1 MAAAGKGLATLIE
14 VNGYDQYRIYSE
26 EPQAGSWRELRNPIG
41 GQRYWHH
48 VGARLTTWSLVELLR
63 LNGLEEFLLVG
74 EWGVFAVVPED
85 VKTYEDLEWALPIY
99 DNDRLSGVPLDRI
112 TRGSIVVSLGFPRQG
127 ILELMLPCDEKVVKT
142 VYAPMRSGGKRLV
155 QRLPVRMHNEDLVGM
170 AAITVPLFCV
180 RPDAEAERAG
190 KGDSSAL
197 VVTAERDPRSPEL
210 GHVKAGSIV
219 GLAAIVGT
227 RAQLARVKD
236 GPRNIWGGWI
246 SLLLLDGTST
256 LERVMEE
263 TENMKLADQ
272 LKAHLAEVEALRA
285 AAVAN
290 GEDPDEIQLPPKPG
304 EEEEEVE
311 EVAAVSRSTKEPPI
325 RSKAMLEYGLVQR
338 MTVSGGWRQVLDKVW
353 WRPVYVEPLAGR
365 MTWGFVEV
373 VKSGGLDD
381 LLLARQW
388 ELCVVDPLS
397 VEDQKDKT
405 YCLKVF
411 SDPSLS
417 GQPIMLLPKGA
428 FVIVQVFHKYS
439 QIAMLLLPPAAPGA
453 DPAIG
458 YAFYQKRDGRSILR
472 ALLPQGELDSGTGQ
486 GQQPENM
493 VTQEMLG
500 YCEPPEG
507 PILEGPYYAE
517 PPDGTLELAV
527 STGQDLESD
536 RWARLPRGY
545 CVREF
550 AEILGFRARL
560 PDLEGGGWVNLV
572 SPEGKPC
579 FRKQPLI
586 PSAIEL
592 PAQELDKQEA
602 NLPIVWPHFG
612 VLRPLKPVL
621 VKPHVPAE
629 LPALLQRLGGGRA
642 LCDWTRKPLPLF
654 GGGHVWR
661 NPLTGQQSSLDAL
674 LRSDIWK
681 IAVVQAA
688 TLSLRERAEPSA
700 EVLTL
705 RRGTIV
711 VCEWV
716 STGSVARLLLPGKP
730 MDETPRHLWTDLAG
744 PSGATLAPL
753 PAGGVNFWM
762 EPRGGHL
769 PEEEQADPSEKDQ
782 RQLTAR
788 KEKDG
793 ESASSGYFQRGDG
806 IQVAEVSGRFARVV
820 HTKCIL
826 AFDACPSGGWIDL
839 FDESGWSIVRMR
851 YPGVIHP
858 VEQGRIDFAELQ
870 ERIEAE
876 TRKEVEQERLLRGT
890 MFAEQSSDPK
900 TASAEDGDV
909 TEMTSEGAFSEL
921 PSLLWQLGELEVKSI
936 WTRDWRE
943 HIEPIWGQRYYV
955 NRWSGQIIHRLT
967 NFGVACP
974 AVRLTV
980 WFSNISF
987 NGIRQDAET
996 EEEAEL
1002 RMSNVEK
1009 CLLPSF
1015 AAMADVDE
1023 DRVSLKVSEGPGRAS
1038 KLQVASRSKSVSGD
1052 KHRDDGN
1059 GELLEVEL
1067 GGLQA
1072 PPTAKPSG
1080 IHQAGACL
1088 AIRVLR
1094 RVEEE
1099 EAKAQPTTPEDDIA
1113 DGGLPHRSV
1122 SSNRINTSGLT
1133 KNLEEETLA
1142 YTAESACTLDDAQWA
1157 RRGAASCYSA
1167 PPVMM
1172 QPKLLEFVR
1181 TATIAECD
1189 ADGDCLPPSAIVW
1202 VEGALDPT
1210 MLSNVKVGQR
1220 VLCFDRLSRGTKY
1233 AEVTDVRTFDAQH
1246 SDWVRVVLEDDTE
1259 LMMTADH
1266 PLFPEVGEAGAKEA
1280 DSGLVKA
1287 GDLVVGKHSLEV
1299 LKMVPVPVKEVIGL
1313 ERDAEGAA
1321 EKQPPSKRVAL
1332 SVQQGDRHSVYVAHK
1347 EGGVGMAVGSASIS
1361 VDQVATRLRDSISI
1375 KNTFIELLDEGSD
1388 EEQMPLRRRTYSA
1401 PVDLE
1406 LYRFSCAEE
1415 DDTNSVAASSIGR
1428 QKGLRRSYSRVSCA
1442 SSKISAASSWLTSK
1456 CSSVSASSGPVH
1468 RQIILGNQP
1477 KDRDFTAGS
1486 GPGIEERT
1494 GVAELSAAL
1503 AAKQAG
1509 LRSIG
1514 SLNHCQ
1520 GHCYPC
1526 LMETWFHNGKST
1538 QGCKFGLFCGRC
1550 HEPHSEAEVRKMRK
1564 NAKKPQGRG
1573 K

>member
-1 MAAAGKGLATLIE
+1 MPNMVVGVEDAGPWGVGNSDCPESMRDSIFTVDAQKHLESYQALRVECSIPFAFRSGAAVAAIGIALAAPQLRLLPCALSAAMWLLFCFSDWRLLIILPMIGTVTILLFHKLE
-14 VNGYDQYRIYSE
+14 PSTILQFFIFSVAASCAQFVNRHEGWKLFE
-26 EPQAGSWRELRNPIG
+26 
-41 GQRYWHH
+41 
-48 VGARLTTWSLVELLR
+48 SLVKTERKRYILLEQMKV
-63 LNGLEEFLLVG
+63 LFQVINLQWDGIF
-74 EWGVFAVVPED
+74 
-85 VKTYEDLEWALPIY
+85 Y
-99 DNDRLSGVPLDRI
+99 LDDKCVI
-112 TRGSIVVSLGFPRQG
+112 TRNNRSLESMLACHELEQQAPGWLLGRC
-127 ILELMLPCDEKVVKT
+127 ILDWCATEDD
-142 VYAPMRSGGKRLV
+142 RRRL
-155 QRLPVRMHNEDLVGM
+155 R
-170 AAITVPLFCV
+170 AFCQ
-180 RPDAEAERAG
+180 RAG
-190 KGDSSAL
+190 ASAL
-197 VVTAERDPRSPEL
+197 VER
-210 GHVKAGSIV
+210 
-219 GLAAIVGT
+219 T
-227 RAQLARVKD
+227 
-236 GPRNIWGGWI
+236 
-246 SLLLLDGTST
+246 T
-256 LERVMEE
+256 VM
-263 TENMKLADQ
+263 
-272 LKAHLAEVEALRA
+272 LR
-285 AAVAN
+285 
-290 GEDPDEIQLPPKPG
+290 
-304 EEEEEVE
+304 
-311 EVAAVSRSTKEPPI
+311 
-325 RSKAMLEYGLVQR
+325 
-338 MTVSGGWRQVLDKVW
+338 
-353 WRPVYVEPLAGR
+353 
-365 MTWGFVEV
+365 
-373 VKSGGLDD
+373 
-381 LLLARQW
+381 
-388 ELCVVDPLS
+388 
-397 VEDQKDKT
+397 
-405 YCLKVF
+405 
-411 SDPSLS
+411 
-417 GQPIMLLPKGA
+417 
-428 FVIVQVFHKYS
+428 
-439 QIAMLLLPPAAPGA
+439 
-453 DPAIG
+453 
-458 YAFYQKRDGRSILR
+458 
-472 ALLPQGELDSGTGQ
+472 
-486 GQQPENM
+486 
-493 VTQEMLG
+493 
-500 YCEPPEG
+500 
-507 PILEGPYYAE
+507 
-517 PPDGTLELAV
+517 
-527 STGQDLESD
+527 
-536 RWARLPRGY
+536 
-545 CVREF
+545 
-550 AEILGFRARL
+550 
-560 PDLEGGGWVNLV
+560 
-572 SPEGKPC
+572 
-579 FRKQPLI
+579 
-586 PSAIEL
+586 
-592 PAQELDKQEA
+592 
-602 NLPIVWPHFG
+602 
-612 VLRPLKPVL
+612 
-621 VKPHVPAE
+621 
-629 LPALLQRLGGGRA
+629 
-642 LCDWTRKPLPLF
+642 
-654 GGGHVWR
+654 
-661 NPLTGQQSSLDAL
+661 
-674 LRSDIWK
+674 
-681 IAVVQAA
+681 
-688 TLSLRERAEPSA
+688 
-700 EVLTL
+700 
-705 RRGTIV
+705 
-711 VCEWV
+711 
-716 STGSVARLLLPGKP
+716 
-730 MDETPRHLWTDLAG
+730 
-744 PSGATLAPL
+744 
-753 PAGGVNFWM
+753 
-762 EPRGGHL
+762 
-769 PEEEQADPSEKDQ
+769 
-782 RQLTAR
+782 
-788 KEKDG
+788 
-793 ESASSGYFQRGDG
+793 
-806 IQVAEVSGRFARVV
+806 
-820 HTKCIL
+820 
-826 AFDACPSGGWIDL
+826 
-839 FDESGWSIVRMR
+839 
-851 YPGVIHP
+851 
-858 VEQGRIDFAELQ
+858 
-870 ERIEAE
+870 
-876 TRKEVEQERLLRGT
+876 
-890 MFAEQSSDPK
+890 
-900 TASAEDGDV
+900 
-909 TEMTSEGAFSEL
+909 
-921 PSLLWQLGELEVKSI
+921 
-936 WTRDWRE
+936 
-943 HIEPIWGQRYYV
+943 
-955 NRWSGQIIHRLT
+955 
-967 NFGVACP
+967 
-974 AVRLTV
+974 
-980 WFSNISF
+980 
-987 NGIRQDAET
+987 
-996 EEEAEL
+996 
-1002 RMSNVEK
+1002 
-1009 CLLPSF
+1009 
-1015 AAMADVDE
+1015 
-1023 DRVSLKVSEGPGRAS
+1023 
-1038 KLQVASRSKSVSGD
+1038 SVSGD

>member
-1023 DRVSLKVSEGPGRAS
+1023 DRVSLKVSEGPGESQEQTEDSILSGGMLNSAENDGFRVVVTIRAPGARSSWASGSLKQAMADAESFSSQMVVLIGGTPDFMTMRIDAYGDVSLIKADLEELDIPRLAKCFEPPPPPAAPPPLPVADEFAEIKRSYHWTKQKMLHFHCKQMGLGDSQALAEGLENSLPDPPLEELGMWGCKIGDSGSFALAKSLHAGVGVNLQTLLLDENDISAAGAKALGAGLKWCGKLRELGVSKNPLGKGFAHLLSGLGPGLVMLDASEADIDDAGAAAAAS
-1038 KLQVASRSKSVSGD
+1038 KLRSWPSLRTLRLFGNLLIGPLGCEAVARALLGAPSVKLADLKGANHGGEWVRL
-1052 KHRDDGN
+1052 KKVLTDG
-1059 GELLEVEL
+1059 GVD
-1067 GGLQA
+1067 
-1072 PPTAKPSG
+1072 PV
-1080 IHQAGACL
+1080 
-1088 AIRVLR
+1088 RM
-1094 RVEEE
+1094 RVE
-1099 EAKAQPTTPEDDIA
+1099 
-1113 DGGLPHRSV
+1113 
-1122 SSNRINTSGLT
+1122 
-1133 KNLEEETLA
+1133 
-1142 YTAESACTLDDAQWA
+1142 
-1157 RRGAASCYSA
+1157 
-1167 PPVMM
+1167 
-1172 QPKLLEFVR
+1172 
-1181 TATIAECD
+1181 
-1189 ADGDCLPPSAIVW
+1189 
-1202 VEGALDPT
+1202 
-1210 MLSNVKVGQR
+1210 
-1220 VLCFDRLSRGTKY
+1220 
-1233 AEVTDVRTFDAQH
+1233 
-1246 SDWVRVVLEDDTE
+1246 
-1259 LMMTADH
+1259 
-1266 PLFPEVGEAGAKEA
+1266 
-1280 DSGLVKA
+1280 
-1287 GDLVVGKHSLEV
+1287 
-1299 LKMVPVPVKEVIGL
+1299 
-1313 ERDAEGAA
+1313 
-1321 EKQPPSKRVAL
+1321 
-1332 SVQQGDRHSVYVAHK
+1332 
-1347 EGGVGMAVGSASIS
+1347 
-1361 VDQVATRLRDSISI
+1361 
-1375 KNTFIELLDEGSD
+1375 
-1388 EEQMPLRRRTYSA
+1388 
-1401 PVDLE
+1401 
-1406 LYRFSCAEE
+1406 
-1415 DDTNSVAASSIGR
+1415 
-1428 QKGLRRSYSRVSCA
+1428 
-1442 SSKISAASSWLTSK
+1442 
-1456 CSSVSASSGPVH
+1456 
-1468 RQIILGNQP
+1468 
-1477 KDRDFTAGS
+1477 
-1486 GPGIEERT
+1486 
-1494 GVAELSAAL
+1494 
-1503 AAKQAG
+1503 
-1509 LRSIG
+1509 
-1514 SLNHCQ
+1514 
-1520 GHCYPC
+1520 
-1526 LMETWFHNGKST
+1526 
-1538 QGCKFGLFCGRC
+1538 
-1550 HEPHSEAEVRKMRK
+1550 
-1564 NAKKPQGRG
+1564 
-1573 K
+1573 